1 MREENAIEADRI
13 VKHFKV
19 YYDKGNSLKERVLF
33 RKRKRHET
41 HWVLK
46 GVSFQVKKG
55 EALGIIGKNGC
66 GKSTILKIL
75 TRIMY
80 PTSGKIE
87 MTGRVSSLIEL
98 GAGFHPDM
106 TGRENIY
113 TNASIFGLS
122 RKEIEKRIE
131 KIIEFSEL
139 EEFIDNPVRTYSS
152 GMYMRLAFAVAINV
166 DADILLIDEILAVG
180 DVSFQEKCFEK
191 MKDIKAAGTTI
202 VLVSHVLVQLEK
214 ICDRA
219 IWIEDGLI
227 REEGTPKE
235 VGMHYTKVME
245 EARLQKLEQRFRE
258 ELEQKEV
265 KEKEERRNAEQPL
278 VKGNLPVW
286 KEGCA
291 RKGTGEICFTD
302 AMICDGEGNP
312 ALFLDVN
319 GEMRVR
325 LFYRAEREGI
335 PMNFVINIARDDGMY
350 LYGTGALSDHEELKL
365 FSKREGQAEF
375 CISHFNLL
383 SGRYLVDIGIQT
395 EDAAIVYDYIS
406 NALEFRIKPS
416 ELKEGGLLHFERN
429 WIVDDIKICN
439 DNRMM
444 NQQ

>member
-1 MREENAIEADRI
+1 MREENAIEVDRI

-46 GVSFQVKKG
+46 GVSFQVEKG

-80 PTSGKIE
+80 PTSGEIE
-87 MTGRVSSLIEL
+87 MKGRVSSLIEL

-131 KIIEFSEL
+131 KIIAFSEL

-191 MKDIKAAGTTI
+191 LKDIKAAGTTI
-202 VLVSHVLVQLEK
+202 VLVSHVLSQLEK

-235 VGMHYTKVME
+235 VGLHYTKVME
-245 EARLQKLEQRFRE
+245 AARLQKLENKFRE
-258 ELEQKEV
+258 ELERKEAN
-265 KEKEERRNAEQPL
+265 KKEENRNTGQP
-278 VKGNLPVW
+278 VEKGNLPIW
-286 KEGCA
+286 KEGCP
-291 RKGTGEICFTD
+291 RKGTGEIYFTD

-312 ALFLDVN
+312 SLFLDVD
-319 GEMRVR
+319 GKLIVR
-325 LFYRAEREGI
+325 FFYRAEREGI
-335 PMNFVINIARDDGMY
+335 PMNFVINIARDDGLY
-350 LYGTGALSDHEELKL
+350 FYGTGALSNHEELKL
-365 FSKREGQAEF
+365 FSQKEGRAEF
-375 CISHFNLL
+375 CINHFNLL
-383 SGRYLVDIGIQT
+383 SGRYLVDIGMQT
-395 EDAAIVYDYIS
+395 EDAKRVYDYIS
-406 NALEFRIKPS
+406 NALEFRIRPS
-416 ELKEGGLLHFERN
+416 DLKEGGLLHFVRE
-429 WIVDDIKICN
+429 WEVDGVKIN
-439 DNRMM
+439 NE
-444 NQQ
+444 